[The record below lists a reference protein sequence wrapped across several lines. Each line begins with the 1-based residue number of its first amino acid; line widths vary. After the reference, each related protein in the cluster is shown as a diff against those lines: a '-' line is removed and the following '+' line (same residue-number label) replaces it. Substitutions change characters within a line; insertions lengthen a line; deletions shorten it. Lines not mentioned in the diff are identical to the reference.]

1 MTRRKRYP
9 VAPSLAEIEA
19 ALESGEA
26 ERRGDHGIVYTRISH
41 DLPAGPRGVLAVD
54 GRVVPDYP
62 HIARVFALS
71 AGVRE
76 NFDGPFYAEE
86 KIDGYNVRLV
96 PAQGRIAPFTRSGRL
111 CPFTYDRL
119 PDLVDLNALHGL
131 FDRHPDV
138 IVCAEVAGPGNPYMD
153 TVSPHGGED
162 VALLVFDLMRFG
174 EQRFVGVEE
183 REAILADFPAIPQA
197 PRLGRYTADD
207 LERLG
212 EDILRIDADG
222 GEGVVLKPPSEG
234 LRLKY
239 VCPSINLQ
247 DIASESAL
255 EMETPGEFYTHRVV
269 RMVMALHELGQQQR
283 MPEMADALGRSL
295 MDGFDRALT
304 EVERS
309 GRLARRYHVRLRHE
323 ATADALLEH
332 LNAGSRTIKAVEVSR
347 RRLGDHT
354 ELVFE
359 KVFRKSTSK
368 LETLLKG
375 GPIFD

>member
-1 MTRRKRYP
+1 MTHRKRYP
-9 VAPSLAEIEA
+9 VAPTLTDIET
-19 ALESGEA
+19 ALERGEA
-26 ERRGDHGIVYTRISH
+26 ERREDSGIAYTRLSH
-41 DLPAGPRGVLAVD
+41 DSRAGPRGVLAVD

-76 NFDGPFYAEE
+76 NFSGPFYAEE

-96 PAQGRIAPFTRSGRL
+96 RTAGRIAPFTRSGRL
-111 CPFTYDRL
+111 CPFTQDRL
-119 PDLVDLNALHGL
+119 ADLVDVDVLHRL
-131 FDRHPDV
+131 FDRHPEL

-153 TVSPHGGED
+153 TVSPRGGED
-162 VALLVFDLMRFG
+162 VALLVFDLMRYG

-183 REAILADFPAIPQA
+183 RTAILEAFPEIPQA
-197 PRLGRYTADD
+197 PRLGRYTAEE
-207 LERLG
+207 LGRLG
-212 EDILRIDADG
+212 EAILRIDADG
-222 GEGVVLKPPSEG
+222 GEGVVLKPPGDG

-247 DIASESAL
+247 DIASEAAL
-255 EMETPGEFYTHRVV
+255 EIETPGEFYTHRVV
-269 RMVMALHELGQQQR
+269 RMVMALHELGQRQR
-283 MPEMADALGRSL
+283 MPEMAAALGHAL
-295 MDGFDRALT
+295 MDGFDRALS

-309 GRLARRYHVRLRHE
+309 GRLAQRYHVRLRHE
-323 ATADALLEH
+323 STADALLAH
-332 LNAGSRTIKAVEVSR
+332 LNEGSRTIKAVEVSR
-347 RRLGDHT
+347 RRLGGHT

-359 KVFRKSTSK
+359 KIFRRSTSK